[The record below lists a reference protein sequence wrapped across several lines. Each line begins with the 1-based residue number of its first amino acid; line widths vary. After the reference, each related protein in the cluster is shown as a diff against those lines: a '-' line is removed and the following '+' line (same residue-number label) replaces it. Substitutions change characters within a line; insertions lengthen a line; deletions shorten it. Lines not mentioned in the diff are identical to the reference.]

1 MPVNLTNVVTYFFP
15 RSEVQVKLLIE
26 FGMVVVCFCLCNF
39 FHELQKLL
47 YYLLNLGL
55 LQGYPCCLMFCH
67 ITAQSI
73 TFLFEEKKGVLF
85 SRYLDFLVLGES
97 TNFICDAVVDTLVVT
112 FICFFKILGSIKIK
126 FGQLLVELMTDNL
139 KLVFSFVVTTENYE
153 IMRSANF

>member
-1 MPVNLTNVVTYFFP
+1 
-15 RSEVQVKLLIE
+15 
-26 FGMVVVCFCLCNF
+26 
-39 FHELQKLL
+39 
-47 YYLLNLGL
+47 
-55 LQGYPCCLMFCH
+55 MFCH

-97 TNFICDAVVDTLVVT
+97 TNFICDAVVNTLVVT

-126 FGQLLVELMTDNL
+126 FDQILVELMTDNL
-139 KLVFSFVVTTENYE
+139 QLVFSFVVTTENYE